1 MVPNIRRI
9 KACKSE
15 DPEVTIGR
23 ARKIL
28 ASLGIEA
35 SESVRHNKTS
45 NTYSAV
51 LRISNRELAG
61 LALGTNGKGFT
72 ESYALASAYGEFF
85 ERLQNNRLIPVSQ
98 LKFATARQL
107 SSSPDPGMLK
117 SRLES
122 EGLILDY
129 QYAPDE
135 LHLSNDELA
144 ISCDDIIRKMFNPG
158 KEIDLHAFLDTV
170 SDNKENPCLP
180 FYSVFDDDIRNL
192 PIRIVLKMCAT
203 NGMCAGN
210 TPSEA
215 LIQGISEIFERFA
228 LRTIYT
234 ENITPPTIP
243 ESCFDNTDVLNR
255 LRSMTRNSGI
265 HVTVKD
271 CSLGIG
277 LPVIGLLLT
286 NITTGRYAFH
296 LGADPS
302 PVTALERCLSEL
314 FQGSDLNV
322 QRRFHP
328 IPKENGT
335 IRKQSA
341 LQKAYYATLVMG
353 DGIWPSSIL
362 SSTDSYRFNGFT
374 HPESL
379 SDESD
384 LRFMLDTIDK
394 QGWRLYVRDS
404 TFLGFPSYHVLIP
417 GISEVRIHTGQLFD
431 TAALEKRQ
439 HTLQNPGRADVA
451 QLEDLATTLAALSQ
465 RQNPADFVFSD
476 YFPSNTDKAL
486 DAITID
492 LLLTYLHTRLQS
504 YETAL
509 ECFRRYQRTCLST
522 GKSAEYLAAVDDFLR
537 YRTMGHSSEQ
547 IKKKLSADYVPR
559 LAYRV
564 LDLFGDPSR
573 IFAKAGMP
581 TCFDCPSCGL
591 VETCRYFDLLKMVKR
606 IHLEQSRNIRS
617 QKTMHAVFHESVS

>member
-1 MVPNIRRI
+1 MASSIRRI
-9 KACKSE
+9 KAYKSE

-28 ASLGIEA
+28 ASLGIDA

-51 LRISNRELAG
+51 LRITNRGLAG

-107 SSSPDPGMLK
+107 SSSPDPSMLK

-122 EGLILDY
+122 EGLILDH

-135 LHLSNDELA
+135 LYLSNSELA
-144 ISCDDIIRKMFNPG
+144 ASCDDTIRKMFNLG
-158 KEIDLHAFLDTV
+158 NEIDLHAFLDDI
-170 SDNKENPCLP
+170 SEKKENPCLP

-210 TPSEA
+210 TPAEA

-243 ESCFDNTDVLNR
+243 ESCFDNSDVLNR
-255 LRSMTRNSGI
+255 LCSMARDSGI
-265 HVTVKD
+265 HVTIKD

-328 IPKENGT
+328 IPKKNGT
-335 IRKQSA
+335 IKKNSA
-341 LQKAYYATLVMG
+341 LQTAYYATLVMG

-362 SSTDSYRFNGFT
+362 SSTESYQFNGFR
-374 HPESL
+374 HLESL
-379 SDESD
+379 SDEND
-384 LRFMLDTIDK
+384 LQFMLDTIKK
-394 QGWRLYVRDS
+394 QGWRVYVRDS
-404 TFLGFPSYHVLIP
+404 TFLSFPAYHVLIP
-417 GISEVRIHTGQLFD
+417 GISEVLIHPEKLFD

-439 HTLQNPGRADVA
+439 HTMQNLGRADVA
-451 QLEDLATTLAALSQ
+451 QLDDLATTLASISQ
-465 RQNPADFVFSD
+465 SKNLAEFVFSD

-486 DAITID
+486 EAITMD

-509 ECFRRYQRTCLST
+509 ECFRRFKQACQST
-522 GKSAEYLAAVDDFLR
+522 GKASEYLATIDDFLK
-537 YRTMGHSSEQ
+537 YRTMALSTDQ
-547 IKKKLSADYVPR
+547 ISKTLSADYGPR
-559 LAYRV
+559 LAHRV

-581 TCFDCPSCGL
+581 TCFDCPSCSL
-591 VETCRYFDLLKMVKR
+591 VDTCRYFDLLKIVKR
-606 IHLEQSRNIRS
+606 IHLEQSRNIKS
-617 QKTMHAVFHESVS
+617 QKTMQTVIHEAVS